1 MLAIPD
7 LPKRIL
13 RVLLAALLATLVSC
27 ASQKDARL
35 VNDPD
40 QKSESAIPWN
50 KQEKWETEGPWGM
63 ANMIN
68 SR

>member
-7 LPKRIL
+7 LLKRIL

-27 ASQKDARL
+27 ASQKDTRL

-40 QKSESAIPWN
+40 QKPESAIPWN
-50 KQEKWETEGPWGM
+50 KQEKWETEGPGGM
-63 ANMIN
+63 ASMIN